1 MHDRSH
7 QQIDSAVMYRNEKGC
22 GLTIK
27 DSGIDRS
34 EIFYTTKILPSAMG
48 HRRTA
53 KQVDDCLRE
62 SELDY
67 IDLFVT
73 VSFPQFNLLQTNE
86 IGS

>member
-22 GLTIK
+22 GLAIK

>member
-1 MHDRSH
+1 M
-7 QQIDSAVMYRNEKGC
+7 MYRNEKGC
-22 GLTIK
+22 GLAIK

-53 KQVDDCLRE
+53 KQVDDCLQE

-67 IDLFVT
+67 IDLFVA
-73 VSFPQFNLLQTNE
+73 FPSSLVLNGTNG